1 MVKWKNLMKE
11 KTVWK
16 VFFFMKKK
24 FFHVCTYSRSIVHL
38 CNPSSIISRPTT
50 KKWGKILINI
60 LGKHN
65 SNEIMPKEVF
75 MDKKFYS
82 FFRFSKNCFYEICK
96 SKTVQVSIDQHTSK
110 IMWAYSRKNCFL
122 GLSLS
127 IIVNWPKI
135 P

>member
-1 MVKWKNLMKE
+1 MKLIQLQRLYLFYENMQPEKNSDKNDGQMKKLDERKNCVKS
-11 KTVWK
+11 
-16 VFFFMKKK
+16 FFIFHEKK

-65 SNEIMPKEVF
+65 SNKIMPKKVF

-82 FFRFSKNCFYEICK
+82 FF
-96 SKTVQVSIDQHTSK
+96 
-110 IMWAYSRKNCFL
+110 
-122 GLSLS
+122 
-127 IIVNWPKI
+127 
-135 P
+135 